1 MIRAN
6 KELDLLRSYRRLMRG
21 EKGRSGLLHHFLTP
35 AAGCLLVCVLIW
47 GVLLLMNSSL
57 SSLTDDVNDWLLDP
71 AVTQQYSEAA
81 DRQQYNDSLVQAL
94 GQVQALTGYDADTG
108 ALRFDA
114 QSTSVIDIPGYVLKL
129 QSLTLTERDKKL
141 LGLTACLA
149 ILAVFGVHL
158 IRPALAEH
166 EALGGEYEA
175 ALQKQQEY
183 QAQIDARA
191 ALDDSIA
198 QNEAALKTAGE
209 PYYPDGLETRQM
221 DDIITGLALKNGLFP
236 QSLTL
241 TEAVPGAVRAYLAVQ
256 EQADGS
262 AAPAEG
268 ADQTG
273 EASDAPQTDGSAS
286 PAEGADQTGEAADAP
301 QTGGGVY
308 IGTATL
314 SAQGDVSQ
322 WLHFLDEV
330 ERSCKGLRVT
340 NFSISDYDYV
350 ENNTQAV
357 STSLI
362 TGTLEIYLCGSGREA
377 DA

>member
-1 MIRAN
+1 
-6 KELDLLRSYRRLMRG
+6 
-21 EKGRSGLLHHFLTP
+21 
-35 AAGCLLVCVLIW
+35 
-47 GVLLLMNSSL
+47 MN
-57 SSLTDDVNDWLLDP
+57 
-71 AVTQQYSEAA
+71 
-81 DRQQYNDSLVQAL
+81 
-94 GQVQALTGYDADTG
+94 
-108 ALRFDA
+108 
-114 QSTSVIDIPGYVLKL
+114 
-129 QSLTLTERDKKL
+129 LTLTKRDKKL

-158 IRPALAEH
+158 IRPALAEQ

-209 PYYPDGLETRQM
+209 PYYPAGLETRQM

-268 ADQTG
+268 
-273 EASDAPQTDGSAS
+273 EA
-286 PAEGADQTGEAADAP
+286 EDAP

>member
-1 MIRAN
+1 
-6 KELDLLRSYRRLMRG
+6 
-21 EKGRSGLLHHFLTP
+21 
-35 AAGCLLVCVLIW
+35 
-47 GVLLLMNSSL
+47 MN
-57 SSLTDDVNDWLLDP
+57 
-71 AVTQQYSEAA
+71 
-81 DRQQYNDSLVQAL
+81 
-94 GQVQALTGYDADTG
+94 
-108 ALRFDA
+108 
-114 QSTSVIDIPGYVLKL
+114 
-129 QSLTLTERDKKL
+129 LTLTERDKKL

-166 EALGGEYEA
+166 EALGSEYEA
-175 ALQKQQEY
+175 ARQKQQEY

-221 DDIITGLALKNGLFP
+221 DDIITGIALKNGLFP

-262 AAPAEG
+262 ASPAEG

-273 EASDAPQTDGSAS
+273 EAPDAPQTDGSAS
-286 PAEGADQTGEAADAP
+286 SAEAADAP

>member
-1 MIRAN
+1 MN
-6 KELDLLRSYRRLMRG
+6 
-21 EKGRSGLLHHFLTP
+21 LT
-35 AAGCLLVCVLIW
+35 V
-47 GVLLLMNSSL
+47 
-57 SSLTDDVNDWLLDP
+57 
-71 AVTQQYSEAA
+71 
-81 DRQQYNDSLVQAL
+81 
-94 GQVQALTGYDADTG
+94 
-108 ALRFDA
+108 
-114 QSTSVIDIPGYVLKL
+114 
-129 QSLTLTERDKKL
+129 TERDKKL

-273 EASDAPQTDGSAS
+273 EAPDAPQTDGSAA
-286 PAEGADQTGEAADAP
+286 PAEGADQTSEAADAP

>member
-1 MIRAN
+1 MN
-6 KELDLLRSYRRLMRG
+6 
-21 EKGRSGLLHHFLTP
+21 LT
-35 AAGCLLVCVLIW
+35 V
-47 GVLLLMNSSL
+47 
-57 SSLTDDVNDWLLDP
+57 
-71 AVTQQYSEAA
+71 
-81 DRQQYNDSLVQAL
+81 
-94 GQVQALTGYDADTG
+94 
-108 ALRFDA
+108 
-114 QSTSVIDIPGYVLKL
+114 
-129 QSLTLTERDKKL
+129 TERDKKL

-158 IRPALAEH
+158 IRPALAEQ

-175 ALQKQQEY
+175 ALQKQQDY

-209 PYYPDGLETRQM
+209 PYYPSGLETRQM

-262 AAPAEG
+262 ASSAE
-268 ADQTG
+268 A
-273 EASDAPQTDGSAS
+273 EDAPQTD
-286 PAEGADQTGEAADAP
+286 
-301 QTGGGVY
+301 GGVY

-314 SAQGDVSQ
+314 SAQGDVSC
-322 WLHFLDEV
+322 WLRFLDEV